1 MTLTFTRQPAGRY
14 DNDHQISATLTGV
27 QARRSYLL
35 FGYWAR
41 ENAIAYLVS
50 VNSFAGMDHYTYVH
64 ALVGGCLIGFASLIA
79 TALSGKVPGIS
90 GVFGR
95 LLVPTTPD
103 KSWRLLFLI
112 GLIGGAA
119 LSFALCDS
127 AAVFRPMRSLGVMA
141 VAGLLVGFGTRLGG
155 GCTSGHGVC
164 GVGTGQKD
172 SMAATLIFIAVA
184 ILTVFVVN
192 GVNL

>member
-1 MTLTFTRQPAGRY
+1 
-14 DNDHQISATLTGV
+14 
-27 QARRSYLL
+27 
-35 FGYWAR
+35 
-41 ENAIAYLVS
+41 
-50 VNSFAGMDHYTYVH
+50 MDHYTYMH
-64 ALVGGCLIGFASLIA
+64 ALVGGCLVGCASLIA
-79 TALSGKVPGIS
+79 AALSGKVPGIS

-119 LSFALCDS
+119 LSFALWDS
-127 AAVFRPMRSLGVMA
+127 AAIFRPMRSLGVMA
-141 VAGLLVGFGTRLGG
+141 IAGLLVGFGTRLGG

-164 GVGTGQKD
+164 GVGIGQKD
-172 SMAATLIFIAVA
+172 SIAATLIFIAVA